1 MLQIEAFPVSP
12 LVLGFK
18 RTFGRQF
25 LNNSSAGF
33 LSFCIE
39 PRTCC
44 VQEILC
50 RRTNEARQRLATVIE
65 VCCPSAWGITRISE
79 NKIAASKPNRTG
91 GWRSRYRRGDQSTAP
106 TRTTPSSRSAAR
118 TRTAA
123 HIRSEARQS
132 TLGHRSAEHRYA
144 ARFATSCTFSWFAA
158 SGPARGRAGLLLYCL
173 RSEQRARPSPRE
185 SRRAR
190 QHWSDAAPS
199 RS

>member
-18 RTFGRQF
+18 RRFGRQF

-33 LSFCIE
+33 LSFCVE
-39 PRTCC
+39 PRTLC

-50 RRTNEARQRLATVIE
+50 RRTNEARQLL
-65 VCCPSAWGITRISE
+65 
-79 NKIAASKPNRTG
+79 KYAARAHEALPGYRKTKSPH
-91 GWRSRYRRGDQSTAP
+91 RSRTEQAVGGVVIVAAIRSTAP

-144 ARFATSCTFSWFAA
+144 ARFATSCAVSWFAA
-158 SGPARGRAGLLLYCL
+158 SGPARGRARLLLYCL
-173 RSEQRARPSPRE
+173 SSEQRARPSPRE